1 MAMFSSLQTAN
12 RRTQRSALAMSA
24 GVHGLFLV
32 WLLHSPVPKFLKPS
46 FVVRGGNGTLV
57 APLWPSSKF
66 GRDAAP
72 QTEKQRLSLPQRPL
86 IWNSEKMR
94 RAARTQVLQA
104 HTTADLQTNLSDSHI
119 QLPTAGSPHG
129 TVLEG
134 PLSGDEVR
142 PALPIVSSDPLV
154 DASELPDGLKEGD
167 VVVEITIDAQG
178 NIVQKNVISSLG
190 AAIDSK
196 VLAALEN
203 WRFLPAT
210 HWGNPIPS
218 KQDVHYHFPRT
229 PAS

>member
-1 MAMFSSLQTAN
+1 MFCLLQTN
-12 RRTQRSALAMSA
+12 DRRRHLWARAISG
-24 GVHGLFLV
+24 GVHLLFLV
-32 WLLHSPVPKFLKPS
+32 WLLHSSAPKFLKPS
-46 FVVRGGNGTLV
+46 FVVRGNNGTLV
-57 APLWPSSKF
+57 APLYWPSSKIAS
-66 GRDAAP
+66 GATAHA
-72 QTEKQRLSLPQRPL
+72 ERPHL
-86 IWNSEKMR
+86 TWNSE
-94 RAARTQVLQA
+94 RTRQLGRKRNLQA
-104 HTTADLQTNLSDSHI
+104 RAHDSLQNGVSTSQVQPL
-119 QLPTAGSPHG
+119 TAGSPHG

-154 DASELPDGLKEGD
+154 DASELPQGLKEGD

-178 NIVQKNVISSLG
+178 NIVQKTVISSLG
-190 AAIDSK
+190 PAIDSK

>member
-1 MAMFSSLQTAN
+1 MFCLLQTHD
-12 RRTQRSALAMSA
+12 RRRLWARVISG
-24 GVHGLFLV
+24 GVHLLFLV
-32 WLLHSPVPKFLKPS
+32 WLLHSPAAKFLKAS
-46 FVVRGGNGTLV
+46 FVVRGNNGTLV
-57 APLWPSSKF
+57 APLYWPSPKIVS
-66 GRDAAP
+66 GATGHAEHSHL
-72 QTEKQRLSLPQRPL
+72 T
-86 IWNSEKMR
+86 WNSE
-94 RAARTQVLQA
+94 RTRQLGRKQNLQA
-104 HTTADLQTNLSDSHI
+104 HTTDDLRTRVSASQI
-119 QLPTAGSPHG
+119 QPLTAGSPQG

-154 DASELPDGLKEGD
+154 DASELPQGLKEGD

-178 NIVQKNVISSLG
+178 NIIQKVVISSLG
-190 AAIDSK
+190 PTIDSK

-210 HWGNPIPS
+210 HWGNPISS

>member
-1 MAMFSSLQTAN
+1 MFSSLPADD
-12 RRTQRSALAMSA
+12 RRTQMSALAISA

-32 WLLHSPVPKFLKPS
+32 WLLHSPAPKFLKPS
-46 FVVRGGNGTLV
+46 FVVRGDTGTLG
-57 APLWPSSKF
+57 AHLYWPSSEF
-66 GRDAAP
+66 VRDAAP
-72 QTEKQRLSLPQRPL
+72 QAGNQRLSLPQRRL
-86 IWNSEKMR
+86 IWNSEKMQ
-94 RAARTQVLQA
+94 RAARTQRLQA
-104 HTTADLQTNLSDSHI
+104 HTTADLHTSLSDSHS
-119 QLPTAGSPHG
+119 QATAGSPHG

-178 NIVQKNVISSLG
+178 NIIQKNVISSLG

-210 HWGNPIPS
+210 HWGTPIPS